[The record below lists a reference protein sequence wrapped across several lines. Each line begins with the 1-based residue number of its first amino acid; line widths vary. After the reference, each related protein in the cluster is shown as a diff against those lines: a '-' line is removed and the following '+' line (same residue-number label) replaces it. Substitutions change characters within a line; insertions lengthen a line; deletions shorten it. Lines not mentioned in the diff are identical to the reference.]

1 MAPTLNDPATLISI
15 AEQVASDRL
24 VDTKGGLW
32 PTWMLFPSA
41 GAFEVHITPWRS
53 KFERAIALA
62 TIRDRLTT
70 DSNIDAYCVMSE
82 AWTSVMSREEFD
94 RGDARPE
101 PRNDPKR
108 REVVMIMAV
117 TRAGDLQGRMLD
129 VVRDYKGM
137 IRLLR
142 EAAGAAGA
150 ELGGELARMF
160 DG

>member
-1 MAPTLNDPATLISI
+1 MPAPTLNDPATLISI
-15 AEQVASDRL
+15 AEKVAIDRL

-32 PTWMLFPSA
+32 PTWMLFPSD
-41 GAFEVHITPWRS
+41 GDLEVHITPWRS
-53 KFERAIALA
+53 EFERAIALA
-62 TIRDRLTT
+62 TIRDRLT
-70 DSNIDAYCVMSE
+70 DSNLDAYCVMSE
-82 AWTSVMSREEFD
+82 AWTSTMLREEFD

-101 PRNDPKR
+101 PRHDPQR